1 MFYPSTSHDIF
12 HSQQFLPLHP
22 SSSSPSYEPETDLDD
37 NTTNTKDNLYIH
49 EKKYKTIADKI
60 KVSSRT
66 YFKHRNL
73 IKKVKTNCI
82 NIYEKILNSCLHINQ
97 PLFTINTGK
106 NKRKRDVLRYFKCD
120 ISKLRNYLLLN
131 IPMKE
136 IVSLFSDFQIN
147 DNAIIKGKKHKV
159 MFLLNM
165 TWKEFMLAIKN
176 NVKEIVQGMENV
188 IKITKKDFDIF
199 FNYVLE
205 INYSYDLRPSVDSLY
220 ANSLDK
226 ILNEGM
232 KYKNEEELKRE
243 TNEFILM
250 FNGF

>member
-82 NIYEKILNSCLHINQ
+82 NIYEKILN
-97 PLFTINTGK
+97 
-106 NKRKRDVLRYFKCD
+106 
-120 ISKLRNYLLLN
+120 
-131 IPMKE
+131 
-136 IVSLFSDFQIN
+136 
-147 DNAIIKGKKHKV
+147 
-159 MFLLNM
+159 
-165 TWKEFMLAIKN
+165 
-176 NVKEIVQGMENV
+176 
-188 IKITKKDFDIF
+188 
-199 FNYVLE
+199 
-205 INYSYDLRPSVDSLY
+205 
-220 ANSLDK
+220 
-226 ILNEGM
+226 
-232 KYKNEEELKRE
+232 
-243 TNEFILM
+243 
-250 FNGF
+250 